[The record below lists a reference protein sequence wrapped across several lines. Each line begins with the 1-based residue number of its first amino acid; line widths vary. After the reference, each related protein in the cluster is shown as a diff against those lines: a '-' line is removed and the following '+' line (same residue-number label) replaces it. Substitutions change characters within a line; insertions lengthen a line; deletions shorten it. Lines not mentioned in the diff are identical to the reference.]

1 MNMLQQVCMKRF
13 QPLIQGAPGIARVS
27 GRLDAMGQRQ
37 QLLQGLTTGNQRDD
51 QALRDAFE
59 RGYERGRQDE
69 ARAQRDRDDRL
80 SRRDRDRFDPRYPR
94 DDRR

>member
-1 MNMLQQVCMKRF
+1 MRL
-13 QPLIQGAPGIARVS
+13 LILSAALSAGLLMSAPPAQAQ
-27 GRLDAMGQRQ
+27 LDIQ

-69 ARAQRDRDDRL
+69 ARAQRDRDDRV